1 MVSSLRPNQLNQ
13 TFGNNALHRSGTQM
27 RERYLIAKEAHNQYE
42 DAGEEIASTDT
53 KKFVEFALLH

>member
-1 MVSSLRPNQLNQ
+1 
-13 TFGNNALHRSGTQM
+13 M
-27 RERYLIAKEAHNQYE
+27 RARYLIAKEAHNQYE